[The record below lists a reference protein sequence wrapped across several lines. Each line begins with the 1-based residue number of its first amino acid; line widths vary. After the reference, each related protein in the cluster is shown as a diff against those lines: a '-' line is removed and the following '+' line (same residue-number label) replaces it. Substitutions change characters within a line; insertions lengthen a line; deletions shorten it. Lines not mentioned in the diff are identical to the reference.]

1 MADFFRL
8 CDPSDGWS
16 RGDPIDLGY
25 ASGHAVVR
33 GDTLYVQSEESLR
46 AYDLT
51 RDWAELGET
60 QISHIDHRFSYISG
74 MLATEQR

>member
-1 MADFFRL
+1 MI
-8 CDPSDGWS
+8 STHTNS
-16 RGDPIDLGY
+16 RSLYLTRDIVLDICN
-25 ASGHAVVR
+25 
-33 GDTLYVQSEESLR
+33 TLYVQSEESLR